1 MFTTIN
7 PNYHSLPQT
16 ISTYYMNTARYN
28 SSSKKYD
35 DTCGATAITQS
46 SSEDSGP
53 SRMLVRKLHSKRDC
67 RHQQYHGYHDNSP
80 AAFHGS
86 EPPRSKAAFPR
97 RNQVKASSKK
107 THDAPMQKKDMYFA
121 VDCEMVGVGMG
132 GLDSALARVSII
144 NWNNEIVLDTYVKVD
159 QEVTDYRT
167 FVSGIRP
174 EHIESESAISLTE
187 VQMIV
192 TNILKGKILIGHALD
207 NDLNVMGLQHPC
219 CDIRDTAQY
228 APFMRTITKENDEK
242 ISCPRKL
249 KDLVWEKFNK
259 HIQVMGKAHSPV
271 EDSIAAMDL
280 YKSARQE
287 WEIEKMH
294 EVNRAAPQQD
304 TREPMESMHRICSPL
319 AERAG
324 CDAGNQLL
332 FNHQAIHL
340 PAPQQQHMSMPQDG
354 TPVRS
359 QIYNR
364 HQQHHGYH
372 ANSPAAFHGS
382 AKSRRKAT
390 STRRN
395 EVKVSSKKTHDAP
408 MQRKDMYFAVD
419 CEMVGVGM
427 GGLDSALA
435 RVSIVNW
442 NNEIVLDT
450 YVKVDQEVT
459 DYRTFVSGIRP
470 EHIESE
476 SAISLTEVQMI
487 VTNILK
493 GKILIGHALDN
504 DLNVMGLQHPCCDIR
519 DTAQYAPFMKTIT
532 KENDEK
538 ISCPRKLK
546 NLVWEKFNKHIQ
558 VMGKAHSPVEDSIAA
573 MDLYKSARQE
583 WEIEKMHEVNRAAPQ
598 QDTREPMDSIHRIC
612 SPLAERAGCDA
623 GNQLLF
629 NHQAIHLPA
638 PQQQHMSM
646 PQDGTPDRSQIYSRN
661 QQYHVN
667 SPAAFHGSASPRRKA
682 TSTRRNQELSRA
694 KVLAALQQ
702 QRMRWQQHQH
712 QLQHLYQQ
720 QQQQQQQTLHMLQAF
735 L

>member
-1 MFTTIN
+1 
-7 PNYHSLPQT
+7 
-16 ISTYYMNTARYN
+16 
-28 SSSKKYD
+28 
-35 DTCGATAITQS
+35 
-46 SSEDSGP
+46 
-53 SRMLVRKLHSKRDC
+53 
-67 RHQQYHGYHDNSP
+67 
-80 AAFHGS
+80 
-86 EPPRSKAAFPR
+86 
-97 RNQVKASSKK
+97 
-107 THDAPMQKKDMYFA
+107 MYFA

-132 GLDSALARVSII
+132 GLDSALARVSIV

-304 TREPMESMHRICSPL
+304 TREPMESMHR
-319 AERAG
+319 R
-324 CDAGNQLL
+324 
-332 FNHQAIHL
+332 
-340 PAPQQQHMSMPQDG
+340 
-354 TPVRS
+354 
-359 QIYNR
+359 
-364 HQQHHGYH
+364 
-372 ANSPAAFHGS
+372 
-382 AKSRRKAT
+382 
-390 STRRN
+390 
-395 EVKVSSKKTHDAP
+395 
-408 MQRKDMYFAVD
+408 
-419 CEMVGVGM
+419 
-427 GGLDSALA
+427 
-435 RVSIVNW
+435 
-442 NNEIVLDT
+442 
-450 YVKVDQEVT
+450 
-459 DYRTFVSGIRP
+459 
-470 EHIESE
+470 
-476 SAISLTEVQMI
+476 
-487 VTNILK
+487 
-493 GKILIGHALDN
+493 
-504 DLNVMGLQHPCCDIR
+504 
-519 DTAQYAPFMKTIT
+519 
-532 KENDEK
+532 
-538 ISCPRKLK
+538 
-546 NLVWEKFNKHIQ
+546 
-558 VMGKAHSPVEDSIAA
+558 
-573 MDLYKSARQE
+573 
-583 WEIEKMHEVNRAAPQ
+583 
-598 QDTREPMDSIHRIC
+598 C

-646 PQDGTPDRSQIYSRN
+646 PQDGTPDRSQIYSRHH
-661 QQYHVN
+661 QHHGYHAN

-682 TSTRRNQELSRA
+682 TSPRRNQELSRA
-694 KVLAALQQ
+694 KVVAALQQ